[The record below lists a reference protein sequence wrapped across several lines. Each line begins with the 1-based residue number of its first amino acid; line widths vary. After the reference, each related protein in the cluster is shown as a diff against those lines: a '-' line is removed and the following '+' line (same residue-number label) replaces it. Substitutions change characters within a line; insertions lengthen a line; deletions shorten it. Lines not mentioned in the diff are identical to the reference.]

1 MNMQLEKISHGKYTE
16 SQPMAPNKESII
28 KTSALK
34 ERVRKTQ
41 N

>member
-1 MNMQLEKISHGKYTE
+1 MVNIQRVN
-16 SQPMAPNKESII
+16 QMAPNKESII